1 MFRISF
7 DQNVVE
13 NVEGYYSDC
22 ANAYMDIGLC
32 T

>member
-13 NVEGYYSDC
+13 NVEEYFSDC
-22 ANAYMDIGLC
+22 AHAYTDIGLC